1 MISYQR
7 QEKPTVVSAY
17 DFIVVGA
24 GSSGSVKPVPDIFHL
39 LDTGTAGAAVPV
51 INIEYFSSSGLGK
64 LTSWRLRSE
73 GDVCLSVCCLSVC
86 LVIWLSGCHL

>member
-51 INIEYFSSSGLGK
+51 INIKYSMIVWNCNKVNSYISVLK
-64 LTSWRLRSE
+64 HLPRLPNRSKRP
-73 GDVCLSVCCLSVC
+73 
-86 LVIWLSGCHL
+86 